1 MKETKNKTPKD
12 GDDESIKMATAGEL
26 FSFAQT
32 FRTKL
37 YIAIAFGCAAVAGSV
52 MPGRSYA
59 MSRKF

>member
-1 MKETKNKTPKD
+1 MKETKNKTTKD

-37 YIAIAFGCAAVAGSV
+37 YIAIAFGCAAAAGSV
-52 MPGRSYA
+52 MPG
-59 MSRKF
+59 KP